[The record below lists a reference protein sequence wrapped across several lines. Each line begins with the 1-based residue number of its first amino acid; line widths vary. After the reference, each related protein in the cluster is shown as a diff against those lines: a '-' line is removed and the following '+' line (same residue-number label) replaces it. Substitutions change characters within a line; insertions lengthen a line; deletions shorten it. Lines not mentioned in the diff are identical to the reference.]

1 MMAEQLQKYDWDM
14 ALTGGTLL
22 TMSASM
28 EIIEDSIVG
37 IKDGIIVAVGQ
48 KSDPQYAASA
58 AKETI
63 DASGCIVMPGL
74 VNTHTHLPMVCFRG
88 MADDLPLMEWLT
100 SHIFPA
106 EARFVNKKMVYDGA
120 TLAMAEMILSGT
132 TTFCDGYFFE
142 DSITQAVSAAGMR
155 AVVSQGFADFATP
168 DNPRF
173 EKMMAAAK
181 RFVARWQPHA
191 PMITPAFFCHS
202 PYTCSPAT
210 LTNVKKAAR
219 EAGILYLIHLLENKD
234 EIDTIFNRYG
244 KKPVQHLL
252 NLGVLDDQT
261 VAVHCNWLTT
271 EDMDIFAGLGVR
283 VSHNP
288 ESSMKLAAGVAPVPE
303 MMKLGIKVGLG
314 TDGCASNNDL
324 DMFREM
330 DTAAK
335 IHKVTTLDPTV
346 MSAQTVLKMA
356 TTGGA
361 QVLGLDRLIGSIET
375 GKQADIILVDLNQPH
390 LTPLYNYYSQL
401 VYAARG
407 ADVKTS
413 IINGKVVM
421 KDRQLRT
428 IDLPAAMENVRVI
441 AADIIARK

>member
-1 MMAEQLQKYDWDM
+1 MQGNNWDI
-14 ALTGGTLL
+14 AITGGTLI
-22 TMSASM
+22 TMSAGM
-28 EIIEDSIVG
+28 EIIEDSIIG
-37 IKDGIIVAVGQ
+37 IKNSSIAAIGHNGDQ
-48 KSDPQYAASA
+48 KHSA
-58 AKETI
+58 FKAKEAI
-63 DASGCIVMPGL
+63 DATGCIVMPGL

-88 MADDLPLMEWLT
+88 MVDDLPLMEWLT
-100 SHIFPA
+100 KHIFPA

-142 DSITQAVSAAGMR
+142 DTITEAVSAAGIR
-155 AVVSQGFADFATP
+155 AMVSQGFADFATP

-173 EKMMAAAK
+173 KKMMATAE
-181 RFVARWQPHA
+181 RFVTRWQSHA
-191 PMITPAFFCHS
+191 PMITPAYFCHS
-202 PYTCSPAT
+202 PYTCSPET
-210 LTNVKKAAR
+210 LVNVKKAAR

-234 EIDTIFNRYG
+234 EIDTILNRYG

-252 NLGVLDDQT
+252 DLGVLDDQT
-261 VAVHCNWLTT
+261 IAVHCNWVTSD
-271 EDMDIFAGLGVR
+271 DMAIFANLGVR

-303 MMKLGIKVGLG
+303 MLKHGIKMGLG

-335 IHKVTTLDPTV
+335 IHKVTSLNPTV
-346 MSAQTVLKMA
+346 MSAQTVLQMA
-356 TTGGA
+356 TIGGA
-361 QVLGLDRLIGSIET
+361 NVLGLDKFIGSIEI
-375 GKQADIILVDLNQPH
+375 GKQADIILVDMNQPH
-390 LTPLYNYYSQL
+390 LTPLHNCYSQL

-413 IINGKVVM
+413 IIHGKVVM

-428 IDLPAAMENVRVI
+428 IDLPKAMENVRGI
-441 AADIIARK
+441 AAEIISSK